1 MSIGSQCPGR
11 VWKDK
16 SVIHHSLVP
25 LRLFLE
31 LFHIVLKG
39 RMQSFKESLSDYLI
53 SHFQEPLL
61 KYNLAKYTLQTE
73 DESQCTWMTIQ
84 PVLITS
90 EIMQDTGF
98 QEQQAGIFFCPL
110 LNGQQN
116 IKLSAVSS

>member
-1 MSIGSQCPGR
+1 MFALHCWVLSYSASLTKRVEKRQSLERRQTPRNVGPIMSIGSQCPGR

-73 DESQCTWMTIQ
+73 DESQCT
-84 PVLITS
+84 
-90 EIMQDTGF
+90 
-98 QEQQAGIFFCPL
+98 
-110 LNGQQN
+110 
-116 IKLSAVSS
+116 